1 MPSSSYMRRS
11 IKMRNVLTI
20 FLKELKRVFTDRRML
35 ISLFLPGVLIY
46 IVYSVMGTVMSK
58 AITSSSTKNT
68 TFQVLYT
75 NNYSND
81 PNKVKPQLITFLE
94 TAINGGENNNKVEAK
109 EITLADVDSYKEQL
123 KEGKYDLLVTYTD
136 NFENTLADKSAG
148 SNINIFY
155 NGDSNASSDLY
166 NFASQIVGSVY
177 TNYTVNLNG
186 QVAPN
191 VGEKDAMAMKIAAMI
206 IPMVTI
212 SILFSTV
219 ISLCPEAIAGEKERG
234 TLAAL
239 LLTPIKRSEFVA
251 GKVLSLSATAIASG
265 TVSFTGLILSL
276 PKLMGGFN
284 ISISPVDG
292 LLLFLLVV
300 SVLLLFVAIGV
311 FISALANSVKE
322 AAGYLSPIMI
332 LFMVFGMA
340 PSLFG
345 FNQWYLSFIPI
356 LNVCVS
362 INALLVG
369 APNLL
374 MFFGITVASTI
385 VYAGLLM
392 FAVTKLF
399 NKERVV
405 LGQ

>member
-1 MPSSSYMRRS
+1 
-11 IKMRNVLTI
+11 MRNVLTI

-46 IVYSVMGTVMSK
+46 IVYTVMGSVMTNVMTQS
-58 AITSSSTKNT
+58 ATKDT
-68 TFQVLYT
+68 TFQV
-75 NNYSND
+75 
-81 PNKVKPQLITFLE
+81 
-94 TAINGGENNNKVEAK
+94 A
-109 EITLADVDSYKEQL
+109 
-123 KEGKYDLLVTYTD
+123 YTD
-136 NFENTLADKSAG
+136 NFSSSKADGQLPKMMTYVESTIKNGKNNNTVAFKEFTTGELDTYKEDLKAGKYHIVVAFTDDFENKLGDNTAAN
-148 SNINIFY
+148 NINIFY
-155 NGDSNASSDLY
+155 NGNSSSSSDLY
-166 NFASQIVGSVY
+166 NYISQIVGVAY

-186 QVAPN
+186 QVAAN
-191 VGEKDAMAMKIAAMI
+191 VGSKDMMAMKIAAMI

-219 ISLCPEAIAGEKERG
+219 MSLCPEAIAGEKERG
-234 TLAAL
+234 TLASL

-251 GKVLSLSATAIASG
+251 GKILSLSTTAIASG
-265 TVSFTGLILSL
+265 IVSFTGLILSI

-284 ISISPVDG
+284 ITISPVDG
-292 LLLFLLVV
+292 ILLFFLVV
-300 SVLLLFVAIGV
+300 AVLLLFVAIGV
-311 FISALANSVKE
+311 FISALANTVKE

-332 LFMVFGMA
+332 VFMLFGMA

-345 FNQWYLSFIPI
+345 FDQWYLSFVPI

-362 INALLVG
+362 INALLNG
-369 APNLL
+369 AENLL
-374 MFFGITVASTI
+374 LFFGLTVAST
-385 VYAGLLM
+385 VLYTGLLM

>member
-1 MPSSSYMRRS
+1 
-11 IKMRNVLTI
+11 MRNVLTI

-46 IVYSVMGTVMSK
+46 FVYTLMGTVMTK
-58 AITSSSTKNT
+58 VVTQSSTKDT
-68 TFQVLYT
+68 TFQVAYT
-75 NNYSND
+75 NNFNSS
-81 PNKVKPQLITFLE
+81 KTEGQLPKLMTYVEATIK
-94 TAINGGENNNKVEAK
+94 GGTNNNKVEFK
-109 EITLADVDSYKEQL
+109 EFTTGELDSYKEEL
-123 KEGKYDLLVTYTD
+123 RAGKYHLVVSFTD
-136 NFENTLADKSAG
+136 DFENKLADNTA
-148 SNINIFY
+148 SNNVDIFY
-155 NGDSNASSDLY
+155 NGDSSASSDLY
-166 NFASQIVGSVY
+166 NFVSQVVGVSY

-186 QVAPN
+186 QVVAN
-191 VGEKDAMAMKIAAMI
+191 VGDKDMMAMKIAAMI

-219 ISLCPEAIAGEKERG
+219 LSLCPEAIAGEKERG
-234 TLAAL
+234 TLASL

-251 GKVLSLSATAIASG
+251 GKILSLSTTAIASG
-265 TVSFTGLILSL
+265 IVSFTGLILSI

-284 ISISPVDG
+284 ITISPVDG

-300 SVLLLFVAIGV
+300 AVLLLFVAIGV
-311 FISALANSVKE
+311 FISALANTVKE

-332 LFMVFGMA
+332 VFMLFGMA

-345 FNQWYLSFIPI
+345 FDQWYLSFVPI

-362 INALLVG
+362 INALLNG
-369 APNLL
+369 AENLL
-374 MFFGITVASTI
+374 LFFGLTVAST
-385 VYAGLLM
+385 VLYTGLLM

>member
-1 MPSSSYMRRS
+1 
-11 IKMRNVLTI
+11 MRNVLTI

-46 IVYSVMGTVMSK
+46 FVYTLMGTVMTK
-58 AITSSSTKNT
+58 VVTQSSTKDT
-68 TFQVLYT
+68 TFQVAYT
-75 NNYSND
+75 DNFNSSKTD
-81 PNKVKPQLITFLE
+81 GQLPKLMTYVEATIK
-94 TAINGGENNNKVEAK
+94 GGTNNNKVEFK
-109 EITLADVDSYKEQL
+109 EFTTGELDSYKEEL
-123 KEGKYDLLVTYTD
+123 IAGKYHLVVSFTD
-136 NFENTLADKSAG
+136 DFENKLADNTA
-148 SNINIFY
+148 SNNVDIFY
-155 NGDSNASSDLY
+155 NGDSSASSDLY
-166 NFASQIVGSVY
+166 NFVSQVVGVSY

-186 QVAPN
+186 QVAAN
-191 VGEKDAMAMKIAAMI
+191 VGDKDMMAMKIAAMI

-219 ISLCPEAIAGEKERG
+219 LSLCPEAIAGEKERG
-234 TLAAL
+234 TLASL

-251 GKVLSLSATAIASG
+251 GKILSLSTTAIASG
-265 TVSFTGLILSL
+265 IVSFTGLILSI

-284 ISISPVDG
+284 ITISPVDG

-300 SVLLLFVAIGV
+300 AVLLLFVAIGV
-311 FISALANSVKE
+311 FISALANTVKE

-332 LFMVFGMA
+332 VFMLFGMA

-345 FNQWYLSFIPI
+345 FDQWYLSFVPI

-362 INALLVG
+362 INALLNG
-369 APNLL
+369 AENLL
-374 MFFGITVASTI
+374 LFFGLTVAST
-385 VYAGLLM
+385 VLYTGLLM

>member
-1 MPSSSYMRRS
+1 
-11 IKMRNVLTI
+11 MRNVLTI

-46 IVYSVMGTVMSK
+46 FVYTLMGTVMTK
-58 AITSSSTKNT
+58 VVTQSSTKDT
-68 TFQVLYT
+68 TFQVAYT
-75 NNYSND
+75 NNFNSS
-81 PNKVKPQLITFLE
+81 KTEGQLPKLMTYVEATIKSGT
-94 TAINGGENNNKVEAK
+94 NNNKVEFK
-109 EITLADVDSYKEQL
+109 EFTTGELDSYKEEL
-123 KEGKYDLLVTYTD
+123 RAGKYHLVVSFTD
-136 NFENTLADKSAG
+136 DFENKLADNTA
-148 SNINIFY
+148 SNNVDIFY
-155 NGDSNASSDLY
+155 NGDSSASSDLY
-166 NFASQIVGSVY
+166 NFVSQVVGVSY

-186 QVAPN
+186 QVAAN
-191 VGEKDAMAMKIAAMI
+191 VGDKDMMAMKIAAMI

-219 ISLCPEAIAGEKERG
+219 LSLCPEAIAGEKERG
-234 TLAAL
+234 TLASL

-251 GKVLSLSATAIASG
+251 GKILSLSTTAIASG
-265 TVSFTGLILSL
+265 IVSFTGLILSI

-284 ISISPVDG
+284 ITISPVDG

-300 SVLLLFVAIGV
+300 AVLLLFVAIGV
-311 FISALANSVKE
+311 FISALANTVKE

-332 LFMVFGMA
+332 VFMLFGMA

-345 FNQWYLSFIPI
+345 FDQWYLSFVPI

-362 INALLVG
+362 INALLNG
-369 APNLL
+369 AENLL
-374 MFFGITVASTI
+374 LFFGLTVAST
-385 VYAGLLM
+385 VLYTGLLM

>member
-1 MPSSSYMRRS
+1 
-11 IKMRNVLTI
+11 MRNVLTI

-46 IVYSVMGTVMSK
+46 FVYTLMGTVMTK
-58 AITSSSTKNT
+58 VVTQSSTKNT
-68 TFQVLYT
+68 TFQVAYT
-75 NNYSND
+75 NNFNSS
-81 PNKVKPQLITFLE
+81 KTEGQLPKLMTYVEATIK
-94 TAINGGENNNKVEAK
+94 GGVNNNSVEFK
-109 EITLADVDSYKEQL
+109 EFTTGELDSYKEEL
-123 KEGKYDLLVTYTD
+123 RAGKYHLVVSFSED
-136 NFENTLADKSAG
+136 FENKLSDNTAANNVD
-148 SNINIFY
+148 IFY
-155 NGDSNASSDLY
+155 NGDSSASSDLY
-166 NFASQIVGSVY
+166 NFVAQVVGVSY

-186 QVAPN
+186 QVDAN
-191 VGEKDAMAMKIAAMI
+191 VGEKDMMAMKIAAMI

-234 TLAAL
+234 TLASL
-239 LLTPIKRSEFVA
+239 LLTPIKRGEFVA
-251 GKVLSLSATAIASG
+251 GKILSLSTTAIASG
-265 TVSFTGLILSL
+265 IVSFTGLILSI

-284 ISISPVDG
+284 ITISPVDG
-292 LLLFLLVV
+292 ILLFFLVV
-300 SVLLLFVAIGV
+300 AVLLLFVAIGV
-311 FISALANSVKE
+311 FISALANTVKE

-332 LFMVFGMA
+332 VFMLFGMA

-345 FNQWYLSFIPI
+345 FDQWYLSFVPI

-362 INALLVG
+362 INALLNG
-369 APNLL
+369 AENLL
-374 MFFGITVASTI
+374 LFFGLTVAST
-385 VYAGLLM
+385 VLYTGLLM

>member
-1 MPSSSYMRRS
+1 
-11 IKMRNVLTI
+11 MRNVLTI

-46 IVYSVMGTVMSK
+46 FVYTLMGTVMTK
-58 AITSSSTKNT
+58 VVTQSSTKDT
-68 TFQVLYT
+68 TFQVAYT
-75 NNYSND
+75 NNFNSSKTD
-81 PNKVKPQLITFLE
+81 GQLPKLMTYVEATIK
-94 TAINGGENNNKVEAK
+94 GGTNNNKVEFK
-109 EITLADVDSYKEQL
+109 EFTTGELDSYKEEL
-123 KEGKYDLLVTYTD
+123 RAGKYHLVVSFTD
-136 NFENTLADKSAG
+136 DFENKLADNTA
-148 SNINIFY
+148 SNNVDIFY
-155 NGDSNASSDLY
+155 NGDSSASSDLY
-166 NFASQIVGSVY
+166 NFVSQVVGVSY

-186 QVAPN
+186 QVAAN
-191 VGEKDAMAMKIAAMI
+191 VGDKDMMAMKIAAMI

-219 ISLCPEAIAGEKERG
+219 LSLCPEAIAGEKERG
-234 TLAAL
+234 TLASL

-251 GKVLSLSATAIASG
+251 GKILSLSTTAIASG
-265 TVSFTGLILSL
+265 IVSFTGLILSI

-284 ISISPVDG
+284 ITISPVDG

-300 SVLLLFVAIGV
+300 AVLLLFVAIGV
-311 FISALANSVKE
+311 FISALANTVKE

-332 LFMVFGMA
+332 VFMLFGMA

-345 FNQWYLSFIPI
+345 FDQWYLSFVPI

-362 INALLVG
+362 INALLNG
-369 APNLL
+369 ADNLL
-374 MFFGITVASTI
+374 LFFGLTVAST
-385 VYAGLLM
+385 VLYTGLLM